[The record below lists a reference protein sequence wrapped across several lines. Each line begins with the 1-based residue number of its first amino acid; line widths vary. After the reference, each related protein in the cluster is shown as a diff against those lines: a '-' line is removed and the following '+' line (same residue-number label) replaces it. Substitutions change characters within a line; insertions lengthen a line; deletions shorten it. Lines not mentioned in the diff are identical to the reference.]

1 VAPTLTVVAPDNTS
15 DATPLIAG
23 TTNEAAGA
31 SVTIRI
37 TDSGSNIHTFSAIVD
52 AFGNFSASPA
62 TELTGGAY
70 TVVATIADAAGNSR
84 TATDSGSINR
94 APIAVNDTIT
104 AFNEDTSVTISA
116 ATLLANDTDADA
128 GDTKTLVS
136 VQNPVNGTV
145 SIVAGNVVFTPTAN
159 YYGPA
164 TFTYTIKDAAGATS
178 TATVNLTVTSVND
191 LPVITIQDMNGSL
204 EGHGTVYESAMSVGT
219 NASSNGEKFIGQFTI
234 SDVEGLT
241 SITVGAQTVTATDVG
256 NGTQYDVANGYITID
271 WFTPNNGE
279 IGYTY
284 TLTSPVNHTTNPTGM
299 ISTVIGVTDS
309 SGATTNAT
317 LNIQVIDDAPIINAS
332 NLQFTPSNIN
342 TNLMITMD
350 LSGSMEWAPTDSNN
364 PNTTGEVSRLG
375 LAKQALYNLIGKYDA
390 LGDVKMMITIFGNN
404 AFSISSW
411 VSVDE
416 AKNIMAAL
424 EANQGGTNYNAA
436 LVEAMSAY
444 TKSGKLTGA
453 DVQNVSYFLSDGEPN
468 NAITTTN
475 ATNWVN
481 FLNNN
486 NVLSHAIGI
495 NAAAMN
501 AIAYD
506 GIANTDINATQIAS
520 LADLNSTLAATVP
533 LQPLLGNLSGS
544 LSSTFGADGGYVK
557 SFTSENITYTYD
569 PSGTGSITVTGGTS
583 RATFDTAT
591 NSITITTTKG
601 SVVTVDMD
609 TGDAKFSAPAVVNA
623 AYNETFSYTTTDS
636 DGNTASSSA
645 TITVPATAVP
655 VEINITGDYNANTL
669 NGGTSNDLL
678 QGEAGND
685 TLNGGDGNDIL
696 IGGSGNDILNGGAGN
711 DTLVSDFAASVNF
724 FGTATLS
731 GDKGVNAIDGGSGT
745 DTVILL
751 EGSNI
756 NFNALNT
763 SNMVIND
770 IEIIDL
776 GHGGNHNLTNIS
788 LQDVID
794 MTDGNNDLIILGDG
808 GDTVDFANGADNTWI
823 KTENASTQTING
835 ISHTFDHYTNSKD
848 STVLVKVE
856 QAIQDTI

>member
-1 VAPTLTVVAPDNTS
+1 
-15 DATPLIAG
+15 
-23 TTNEAAGA
+23 
-31 SVTIRI
+31 
-37 TDSGSNIHTFSAIVD
+37 
-52 AFGNFSASPA
+52 
-62 TELTGGAY
+62 
-70 TVVATIADAAGNSR
+70 
-84 TATDSGSINR
+84 
-94 APIAVNDTIT
+94 
-104 AFNEDTSVTISA
+104 
-116 ATLLANDTDADA
+116 
-128 GDTKTLVS
+128 
-136 VQNPVNGTV
+136 
-145 SIVAGNVVFTPTAN
+145 
-159 YYGPA
+159 
-164 TFTYTIKDAAGATS
+164 
-178 TATVNLTVTSVND
+178 VND

-309 SGATTNAT
+309 SGTTTNAT

-350 LSGSMEWAPTDSNN
+350 LSGSMEWAPTDNSN

-444 TKSGKLTGA
+444 TKSGKLTGT
-453 DVQNVSYFLSDGEPN
+453 DVQNVSYFLSDGEPS
-468 NAITTTN
+468 NAITNTN

-506 GIANTDINATQIAS
+506 GIAHTDINATQIAS

-609 TGDAKFSAPAVVNA
+609 TGDAKFSAPAVVNT
-623 AYNETFSYTTTDS
+623 AYNETFSYTTTDL

-685 TLNGGDGNDIL
+685 TLNGGAGNDIL
-696 IGGSGNDILNGGAGN
+696 IGGDGSDNLYGGDGN
-711 DTLVSDFAASVNF
+711 DTLVSDM
-724 FGTATLS
+724 TTYT
-731 GDKGVNAIDGGSGT
+731 GDGSAVVDGGAGI
-745 DTVILL
+745 DTLIL
-751 EGSNI
+751 
-756 NFNALNT
+756 T
-763 SNMVIND
+763 SNSLPTLDFNIITSSNTD
-770 IEIIDL
+770 LDNIEIIDL
-776 GHGGNHNLTNIS
+776 GHNGNHEIRNLS
-788 LQDVID
+788 LQDVLDI
-794 MTDGNNDLIILGDG
+794 TDSNNTLTILGDS
-808 GDTVDFANGADNTWI
+808 GDKVDFNGTIFNNNGWSKSGTS
-823 KTENASTQTING
+823 TEVING
-835 ISHTFDHYTNSKD
+835 SSHTFDHYRNSGD
-848 STVLVKVE
+848 NTVLVKVE